1 MSDTKGDKKTFVE
14 EGTQFKGT
22 MTSSCS
28 VVVRGVVEGDL
39 SAPSLVVSDTGAVRG
54 KVKADELPSLGEI
67 AGEFDADVVNLSGR
81 VQDNTIIR
89 AKSLEV
95 RLSTEEGKM
104 QVVFGEA
111 KLEVGDPPRDPVPT
125 TGGSK
130 KKNKGGGGGD
140 GGGEEA
146 PPA

>member
-1 MSDTKGDKKTFVE
+1 MSDVKSDKKTFVE

-22 MTSSCS
+22 MTSTCA

-39 SAPSLVVSDTGAVRG
+39 SAPSLVISDTGAVRG
-54 KVKADELPSLGEI
+54 KVKAQELTSLGEI

-81 VQDNTIIR
+81 VRDNTIIR
-89 AKSLEV
+89 AKTLEV

-111 KLEVGDPPRDPVPT
+111 HLDVGDAPKDAQHR
-125 TGGSK
+125 GK
-130 KKNKGGGGGD
+130 K
-140 GGGEEA
+140 GEPKENA
-146 PPA
+146 

>member
-1 MSDTKGDKKTFVE
+1 MSDKGDKKTFVE

-22 MTSSCS
+22 MTSSCA

-39 SAPSLVVSDTGAVRG
+39 AAPSLVISDTGAVRG
-54 KVKADELPSLGEI
+54 KVKADELTSLGEI

-81 VQDNTIIR
+81 VQDATIIR

-95 RLSTEEGKM
+95 RLATEEGKM

-111 KLEVGDPPRDPVPT
+111 RLEVGDPPKEPVNPAPA
-125 TGGSK
+125 K
-130 KKNKGGGGGD
+130 KKGKADGD
-140 GGGEEA
+140 EA
-146 PPA
+146 